1 MGWDGEERR
10 ASTRMALGLT
20 CEYVIT
26 ERTGEEGVTFHQGVG
41 KVLNVSP
48 EGMLVFLGIQPRVEQ
63 IIEISLS
70 HPKTG
75 HTLSQIQM
83 LWSQPADDGKNYMV
97 GCKFLSGP
105 YSSSQARTCAPTELV
120 SP

>member
-26 ERTGEEGVTFHQGVG
+26 ERTGDEGVTFHQGVG

-70 HPKTG
+70 LPKTG
-75 HTLSQIQM
+75 HTLSQIQV
-83 LWSQPADDGKNYMV
+83 LWSHPADDGKNYVV
-97 GCKFLSGP
+97 GCKFVSGP
-105 YSSSQARTCAPTELV
+105 YSPSQNRTCTV
-120 SP
+120 TDFTSP